1 VNGSAFLLGVLL
13 GSAAR
18 RRADERAD
26 EAAWRTQNALEARL
40 REEEIRRL
48 EEAAN
53 AQPVAPIRAPLSVT
67 SSVVAKGGSFT
78 FGVPQGFGPLPSPQ
92 LEHWIATTGPSLAT
106 ATDLT
111 AEGVPIVLSVN
122 DSGAVEQ
129 GLEDG
134 LWRLTCD
141 LRDEVASKVG
151 QAGLSLAHGP
161 QAILVDGAR
170 AVCCAFVAEPGDLE
184 QRTWVALTT
193 DRHKVVEITMNV
205 LPQAEDRYLPVWWTA
220 LASWQWSDRVTGA
233 RHVAPPS

>member
-1 VNGSAFLLGVLL
+1 MPSSTQSKHYASARASELDLLAGT
-13 GSAAR
+13 GG
-18 RRADERAD
+18 
-26 EAAWRTQNALEARL
+26 
-40 REEEIRRL
+40 
-48 EEAAN
+48 
-53 AQPVAPIRAPLSVT
+53 AQPVAPIRAPLSVA

-111 AEGVPIVLSVN
+111 AEGVPILLSVN

-151 QAGLSLAHGP
+151 
-161 QAILVDGAR
+161 
-170 AVCCAFVAEPGDLE
+170 
-184 QRTWVALTT
+184 
-193 DRHKVVEITMNV
+193 
-205 LPQAEDRYLPVWWTA
+205 
-220 LASWQWSDRVTGA
+220 
-233 RHVAPPS
+233 